1 MSMTLKNHTPPLDCR
16 TLMVMQM
23 SPITRLS
30 WHASP
35 NQAQS
40 AGMPTPRTCF
50 TAPTSLNGAVDFR
63 VTRGMERQHVASWL
77 LILLGFGLCSY
88 VLAEAKK
95 EGRLM
100 RGKNFMDHEAKRV
113 LGVKGGYRVSSGGYG
128 AGSGSGYGQGGGQGG
143 GSDKGYGPG
152 NGEAGGYGSGGG
164 GGGGTGTGTGNGNGM
179 GQGSG
184 FGVGW
189 GGGFGGGSGSAG
201 NGGGNGGSG
210 YGGGIGGGG
219 GGGGGGYDHN
229 NVHITG
235 SGSENRS

>member
-1 MSMTLKNHTPPLDCR
+1 MRHPIRHNLQACPTPEPASQLLQA
-16 TLMVMQM
+16 LMVKFLYIA
-23 SPITRLS
+23 SAFRPLPLPTNTRRLL
-30 WHASP
+30 P
-35 NQAQS
+35 VQLIFE
-40 AGMPTPRTCF
+40 R
-50 TAPTSLNGAVDFR
+50 
-63 VTRGMERQHVASWL
+63 RGMERQHVVSWL

-95 EGRLM
+95 EGGLM
-100 RGKNFMDHEAKRV
+100 RGKNFMDHEVKRV

-143 GSDKGYGPG
+143 GIDKGYGPG

-164 GGGGTGTGTGNGNGM
+164 GGTGTGTGTGNGM
-179 GQGSG
+179 GQGGG
-184 FGVGW
+184 FGGGW

-201 NGGGNGGSG
+201 NGGGNGYGSG

>member
-1 MSMTLKNHTPPLDCR
+1 
-16 TLMVMQM
+16 
-23 SPITRLS
+23 
-30 WHASP
+30 
-35 NQAQS
+35 
-40 AGMPTPRTCF
+40 
-50 TAPTSLNGAVDFR
+50 
-63 VTRGMERQHVASWL
+63 MERQHVASWL

-88 VLAEAKK
+88 VLAEARK

-113 LGVKGGYRVSSGGYG
+113 LGVKGGYRVQ
-128 AGSGSGYGQGGGQGG
+128 AVVM
-143 GSDKGYGPG
+143 DKGVDKEVAVIRAMGRAMARPG
-152 NGEAGGYGSGGG
+152 ATAVVGVGELELALGN
-164 GGGGTGTGTGNGNGM
+164 GNGNGM

-219 GGGGGGYDHN
+219 GGGIGGGGGGGYDHN